1 MGAFDDITSQYGKTQ
16 NQGNAFE
23 DITSTYGYEVGNA
36 PQPTFID
43 GLKDGVMN
51 TVSSVGNQAYTT
63 ASNMADTV
71 SNWFN
76 DAKEATSASMDAR

>member
-43 GLKDGVMN
+43 GFRCPLKSLSLKHFPGVGRHGFDCRLSRAEYA
-51 TVSSVGNQAYTT
+51 V
-63 ASNMADTV
+63 
-71 SNWFN
+71 
-76 DAKEATSASMDAR
+76 